1 MAHTVISAKY
11 PPLIDPTR
19 ATIAYG
25 DRALPRLVNKTDFI
39 YLTLSSS
46 KVKRYFNTN
55 WTFKFFLVVR
65 INLFE
70 IIKVYLCLFWLFS

>member
-25 DRALPRLVNKTDFI
+25 DRALPRLVT
-39 YLTLSSS
+39 
-46 KVKRYFNTN
+46 
-55 WTFKFFLVVR
+55 FFLV
-65 INLFE
+65 LFMRFFYQKKKMTYKLE
-70 IIKVYLCLFWLFS
+70 FFSGFIYTHIKKKTSRFQWQKKFYY